1 MECFIRFSL
10 RRFRALTIR
19 RDKWRERIRVG
30 YYRYVCGSMGK
41 DVRFSEGVVIQNPG
55 GLFIGNNVG
64 INRDVWI
71 NAGGRVEIGDD
82 VIIGPKVIIHSAN
95 HKFDLLDI
103 PIRLQ
108 GWVKAPVVIEE
119 DVWIAGGVIIL
130 PGVRIGKG
138 SVIGAGAVVTKD
150 VPPYSIAIGVPAVV
164 RGSRKQAEDRP
175 ATQSESESHSQP

>member
-1 MECFIRFSL
+1 MNTRETSKMITLTKLIIALL
-10 RRFRALTIR
+10 RILTR
-19 RDKWRERIRVG
+19 KRDRWSERIRVR
-30 YYRYVCGSMGK
+30 YYSHICGSMGSN
-41 DVRFSEGVVIQNPG
+41 VRFSEGVLVQNPS

-95 HKFDLLDI
+95 HKFDSLDI

-108 GWVKAPVVIEE
+108 GWVKLPVVIEE

-130 PGVRIGKG
+130 PRVRIGKG
-138 SVIGAGAVVTKD
+138 SVIAAGAVVTKD
-150 VPPYSIAIGVPAVV
+150 IPSYSIAMGVPAAVK
-164 RGSRKQAEDRP
+164 GSRKTSTRCAEVSD
-175 ATQSESESHSQP
+175 